1 MSSVPPSQGYG
12 GSYSTNAAVNDL
24 VSGAAREADD
34 IDKIIRMAEAGIIPP
49 KKTEATELPLSST
62 ATPAEATPTPAPE
75 AAQNAEVPEKKSKKD
90 KPMKMVYSDND
101 VSPEEKMAL
110 MPRYAFVPEG
120 KAETAPAEAT
130 AAQAAVVT
138 VDA

>member
-1 MSSVPPSQGYG
+1 MTDESTSVSKP
-12 GSYSTNAAVNDL
+12 ARDL
-24 VSGAAREADD
+24 RD
-34 IDKIIRMAEAGIIPP
+34 
-49 KKTEATELPLSST
+49 
-62 ATPAEATPTPAPE
+62 
-75 AAQNAEVPEKKSKKD
+75 QPEKKSKKD